1 MLKKKTGIVL
11 SINTIIITLLI
22 LNLIIWLAGF
32 AKEDGALKLEKL
44 RAGGSENFAAIM
56 DFYRSDTYK
65 KQQADS
71 IPALLEQMAGANPTA
86 QAPTDAAPTP
96 TAPAESASV
105 KDAVAKIVDEA
116 YIRGKEGTRYTL
128 LEYSDLE
135 CPFCKRHFQAG
146 TIKSLVAQYPDKINY
161 ALRHFPLQIHANAQM
176 AGEALECAAELEDTE
191 AYYDLTAS
199 IFNLWSINKDAVI
212 AEAGKLGINAA
223 RFTTCLDSGKY
234 TSKVQAQ
241 MNEGQSLF
249 GIRGT
254 PGNVIVDTETGRFVA
269 IPWAFPLE
277 KFVQELETL
286 MASE

>member
-1 MLKKKTGIVL
+1 MFKKKSEMTL
-11 SINTIIITLLI
+11 STNTIIIWLLI
-22 LNLIIWLAGF
+22 LNLVVGLAGF
-32 AKEDGALKLEKL
+32 LQEDGAIKLEKL
-44 RAGGSENFAAIM
+44 RAGWAENFAAIM
-56 DFYRSDTYK
+56 DFYKSDTYK
-65 KQQADS
+65 QQQADS
-71 IPALLEQMAGANPTA
+71 IPALLEQMAGTEPTA
-86 QAPTDAAPTP
+86 QAPTDTAPSGSIP
-96 TAPAESASV
+96 TASQSV
-105 KDAVAKIVDEA
+105 KDAVASIVDEA
-116 YIRGKEGTRYTL
+116 YIRGEQGTRYTL

-161 ALRHFPLQIHANAQM
+161 AMRHFPLQIHANAQM
-176 AGEALECAAELEDTE
+176 AGEALECAAELEGTE
-191 AYYDLTAS
+191 AYYDLMGS
-199 IFNLWSINKDAVI
+199 IFNLPSISKEAIID
-212 AEAGKLGINAA
+212 EAGKLGINAA
-223 RFTTCLDSGKY
+223 NFTTCLDSGRY

-286 MASE
+286 IANE

>member
-1 MLKKKTGIVL
+1 MFKKNPGTSIPTNIIIIVL
-11 SINTIIITLLI
+11 LV
-22 LNLIIWLAGF
+22 LNLAVGLAGF
-32 AKEDGALKLEKL
+32 LKEDWAMKLEEL
-44 RAGGSENFAAIM
+44 RAGWADNFAAIM
-56 DFYRSDTYK
+56 DFYASDTYK

-71 IPALLEQMAGANPTA
+71 IPALLEQMAGTA
-86 QAPTDAAPTP
+86 P
-96 TAPAESASV
+96 TAPAPTDIAPAPTANWSI
-105 KDAVAKIVDEA
+105 KDAVESIVAEA
-116 YIRGKEGTRYTL
+116 YIDWKKGTRYTL

-146 TIKSLVAQYPDKINY
+146 TIKALVAQYPDKINY
-161 ALRHFPLQIHANAQM
+161 AFRHFPLAIHANAQM
-176 AGEALECAAELEDTE
+176 SSEALECAAEIEDTQ
-191 AYYDLTAS
+191 AYYDLAGS
-199 IFNLWSINKDAVI
+199 IFNLASINKDAVI
-212 AEAGKLGINAA
+212 AEAGKLGMNTTK
-223 RFTTCLDSGKY
+223 FTECLDSGKY

-286 MASE
+286 IASE